1 MITRAQKVRL
11 GVFIA
16 VATALLVGTLA
27 VVAGL
32 QVASERD
39 TYVVRY
45 AGLSMSGLEPGASVK
60 YNGVRVGR
68 VDALRIDRDNVSE
81 VVVTLSLEKGT
92 PVKKDTRAIVN
103 LAGITGLKFIELT
116 GGTSK
121 SEFVQPGGEIEG
133 GESTLDRLTGRAE
146 AIAEKAELLLNQ
158 LNKAV
163 SDENRERVMKVVD
176 DVELLLAENRENVA
190 VITGNLR
197 DASDEL
203 ATVLKNL
210 EREGTAALVAV
221 RQVAEGVREGTD
233 KGQVARIAQNVER
246 VTASLRATV
255 EQADM
260 PTTVKAI
267 AGAAHRMIEN
277 IDMTVVRSREDLFAS
292 LSYLLEGLE
301 NFSEFARS
309 IRENPSL
316 LFSSRREQEREG
328 P

>member
-197 DASDEL
+197 DASDGL